1 MPYYSMK
8 TVTQVITELRQKQNN
23 FVGDW
28 DQYDKLG
35 DTIDLLEE
43 YS

>member
-1 MPYYSMK
+1 MYSMK
-8 TVTQVITELRQKQNN
+8 TVNQIISELKAKQEN

-35 DTIDLLEE
+35 EAIDILEE